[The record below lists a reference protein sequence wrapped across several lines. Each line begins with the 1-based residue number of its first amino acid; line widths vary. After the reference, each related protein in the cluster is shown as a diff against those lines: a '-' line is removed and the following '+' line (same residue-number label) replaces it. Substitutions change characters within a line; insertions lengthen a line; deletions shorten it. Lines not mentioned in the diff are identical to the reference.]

1 MHTCGYVCYGCLTIT
16 FMIRTRLFGDVVM
29 HVIRYVLCLFVWICV
44 IVVVCLVNGS
54 SRPRPL
60 KGGELKTN

>member
-1 MHTCGYVCYGCLTIT
+1 
-16 FMIRTRLFGDVVM
+16 MIRTRLFGDVVM